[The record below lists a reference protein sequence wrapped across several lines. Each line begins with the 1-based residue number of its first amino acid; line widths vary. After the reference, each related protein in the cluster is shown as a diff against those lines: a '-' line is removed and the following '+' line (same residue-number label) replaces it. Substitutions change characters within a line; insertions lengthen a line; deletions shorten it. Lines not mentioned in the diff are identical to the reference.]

1 MKVKQII
8 VIGLGAVLVLSA
20 VLSAV
25 SFSPPAP
32 TITRQ
37 QLNSE
42 LNGLVNE
49 CMQTLP
55 DGLSQC
61 DDQLRTIVTSLCE
74 QEPSLDACSDGRV
87 EEYYKARKTS
97 G

>member
-1 MKVKQII
+1 MKIKQVI
-8 VIGLGAVLVLSA
+8 VVSLGAVLVLSV

-32 TITRQ
+32 SVTRE

-55 DGLSQC
+55 DGLPQC

-87 EEYYKARKTS
+87 AEYYMIRE